1 MIKHGYLV
9 PGKCLTGCSQ
19 TLPGEY
25 RLQTLPL
32 PSTPHIHTLTL
43 FFDQE
48 PESCLVTEVVNSSH
62 LLCSSLGLQTSLSTI
77 PCSALTLPPLKCSEG
92 HASHRA
98 ELHVWPI
105 HLGAGPYAL
114 RIQQGSLLS
123 LTCLPAA
130 CVLLWSLGHLSVP
143 PRKRT
148 PRRESGATFGSRKI
162 NDFSS
167 ALLCYWMQ
175 LETSMEK
182 SSVLLWCPR
191 PSMKTWCVWPNGL
204 RKWSSCKETEQI
216 LQHWLWAQLTI
227 ASVWTKN
234 PSCIGQSCAHIPS
247 WICFP
252 RQF

>member
-1 MIKHGYLV
+1 MLCVNTPTSKMLWRPCFTQSEASCMTHPLR
-9 PGKCLTGCSQ
+9 CWSLCSQ
-19 TLPGEY
+19 
-25 RLQTLPL
+25 
-32 PSTPHIHTLTL
+32 
-43 FFDQE
+43 
-48 PESCLVTEVVNSSH
+48 NSA
-62 LLCSSLGLQTSLSTI
+62 G
-77 PCSALTLPPLKCSEG
+77 LPPLSHLPSCS
-92 HASHRA
+92 R
-98 ELHVWPI
+98 
-105 HLGAGPYAL
+105 
-114 RIQQGSLLS
+114 
-123 LTCLPAA
+123 

-148 PRRESGATFGSRKI
+148 PRREILWDTTFGSHKI

-182 SSVLLWCPR
+182 SSVLLWCLR